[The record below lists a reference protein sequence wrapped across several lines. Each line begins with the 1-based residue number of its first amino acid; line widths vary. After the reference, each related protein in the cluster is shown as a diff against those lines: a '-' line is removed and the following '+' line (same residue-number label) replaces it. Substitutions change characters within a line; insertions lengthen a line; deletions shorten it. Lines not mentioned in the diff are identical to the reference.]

1 MPLRFTR
8 AIVDAIHNDS
18 LASAPVVND
27 PIFGFDVV
35 SQCEGVPSEMM
46 LPEQAWRDKAAWQE
60 TATKLAARFRENFK
74 KYADAASPEIM
85 AAGPKG

>member
-1 MPLRFTR
+1 
-8 AIVDAIHNDS
+8 
-18 LASAPVVND
+18 
-27 PIFGFDVV
+27 
-35 SQCEGVPSEMM
+35 MM